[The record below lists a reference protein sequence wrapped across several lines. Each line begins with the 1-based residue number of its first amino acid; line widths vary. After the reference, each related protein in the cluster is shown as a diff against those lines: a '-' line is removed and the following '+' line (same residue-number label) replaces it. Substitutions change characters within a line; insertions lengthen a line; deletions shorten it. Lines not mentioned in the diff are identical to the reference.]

1 MMMKKK
7 DKAVAAI
14 LAVFPTREAYAE
26 FAERSENAKA
36 VESFVRFA
44 AKNKIIESAT
54 SARLETFIAGH
65 ARSVEQCTPPPNLT
79 IEELLEKREE
89 LLRFNLSVRAMA
101 ERINNLIAE
110 NLIDLPRVSNPML
123 TRLKTKAA
131 DTPYKQNVLRT
142 LAFWL
147 GHERSDLGPRFNYEA
162 LRKLCPEYKA
172 TEQQKEGIRI
182 GFSLSSRGDVV
193 DHAVMN
199 WLKKAIKNHLDKTM
213 SEQANGQWGK
223 VRSHDFTTVHV
234 DFSKERAA
242 VGPVSYRLGLKNAVS
257 LAHQIAI
264 RWSLSKYCTRNR
276 FLSIGIVAG
285 EFAVLDNYLLLILN
299 AKLAEDPVIR
309 VSDYVRQCLLIND
322 IKVIL
327 CRKPSETTL
336 FNGEA
341 FGIWWI
347 TAFWNSLYFD
357 FIPELL
363 DEEILQ
369 NRAKS
374 RDILSQLL
382 MFPEDLNLNFAESD
396 ESNAVMTF
404 FKFPHNTLLGVE
416 IAKTL
421 FYRRRYHEALEILRI
436 VLSIDPIDP
445 TARTLRMSLFRQLA
459 IDAPS
464 YSVTEKL
471 LNHAEHEAL
480 YIQEKC
486 EILSEDFYCEYA
498 ALYLT
503 RAVSTVKHL
512 RANGGAAGASDA
524 MRESVFKDLDR
535 SEYLFDKAMTVSP
548 SAIRSSYSLNLIRV
562 LKTILLSD
570 AEILVNPRKPL
581 DCNPRLVKSITFETH
596 QQLNFMAG
604 GVSSRDLTEHT
615 AKLMVHRFRI
625 YGDSVSLRS
634 YRPCLYFTHAVALW
648 DFSPART
655 VAIAGRVLKSL
666 SFALESAHGIEK
678 DDVCIY
684 SSTGLCNEMMP
695 AAQFIR
701 HIENSIQMVR
711 EIAGDNLAERN
722 EDEMLDSDP
731 GRAHLLMTLNF

>member
-1 MMMKKK
+1 MTEKK
-7 DKAVAAI
+7 DKAAAAI
-14 LAVFPTREAYAE
+14 LAVFPTRESFAG
-26 FAERSENAKA
+26 FAERSENAEA
-36 VESFVRFA
+36 VDSFVRYA
-44 AKNKIIESAT
+44 ARNKIIESAT
-54 SARLETFIAGH
+54 PAGLEKFIAAH
-65 ARSVEQCTPPPNLT
+65 ARSAEQCTPPPNLT
-79 IEELLEKREE
+79 IEDLLEKREK
-89 LLRFNLSVRAMA
+89 LLRFNLSVRALA
-101 ERINNLIAE
+101 ERINHLIAE
-110 NLIDLPRVSNPML
+110 NLIDLPRVSNSML

-131 DTPYKQNVLRT
+131 DTPYKQNVLRSF
-142 LAFWL
+142 AFWL
-147 GHERSDLGPRFNYEA
+147 GHERADLGPAFNFET
-162 LRKLCPEYKA
+162 LKKLCPEYA
-172 TEQQKEGIRI
+172 AAEQQKDGIRI

-199 WLKKAIKNHLDKTM
+199 WLKKAIRNHLDKNVNG
-213 SEQANGQWGK
+213 QANGQGGRM
-223 VRSHDFTTVHV
+223 RSHDFTTVYV
-234 DFSKERAA
+234 DFPKERAA

-276 FLSIGIVAG
+276 FLSIGITAG
-285 EFAVLDNYLLLILN
+285 EFAAMDNYLLLILN

-327 CRKPSETTL
+327 CRKPFETEL
-336 FNGEA
+336 FNGET

-347 TAFWNSLYFD
+347 TAFWNPLYFD

-363 DEEILQ
+363 EEEALK

-374 RDILSQLL
+374 GDVLSQLL
-382 MFPEDLNLNFAESD
+382 MFPEDLNSNLAENED
-396 ESNAVMTF
+396 SNAVMTF

-445 TARTLRMSLFRQLA
+445 TARTLRISLFRQLA
-459 IDAPS
+459 LDAPS
-464 YSVTEKL
+464 YSVAEKL

-486 EILSEDFYCEYA
+486 EIPSEDFYCEYA
-498 ALYLT
+498 ALYFT
-503 RAVSTVKHL
+503 RAVSTVRHL
-512 RANGGAAGASDA
+512 RAGDA
-524 MRESVFKDLDR
+524 PGTADTLLESVFQDLDR

-548 SAIRSSYSLNLIRV
+548 SAIRSSYSINLVRV
-562 LKTILLSD
+562 LKTILRSD
-570 AEILVNPRKPL
+570 PEILVDPRKPL
-581 DCNPRLVKSITFETH
+581 DCNPNLLKSITFETH
-596 QQLNFMAG
+596 HQLNFMTG
-604 GVSSRDLTEHT
+604 GVSARDLAEHT
-615 AKLMVHRFRI
+615 AKLMIQRFRI

-655 VAIAGRVLKSL
+655 VAIARRVLKAL
-666 SFALESAHGIEK
+666 SFALESAREIEK

-684 SSTGLCNEMMP
+684 SSTRLCNEIIP
-695 AAQFIR
+695 VDQFIE
-701 HIENSIQMVR
+701 HIEKSIRMVK
-711 EIAGDNLAERN
+711 ETVGSNLEGRD
-722 EDEMLDSDP
+722 EDELLVSDP
-731 GRAHLLMTLNF
+731 VRAHLLMTLNF